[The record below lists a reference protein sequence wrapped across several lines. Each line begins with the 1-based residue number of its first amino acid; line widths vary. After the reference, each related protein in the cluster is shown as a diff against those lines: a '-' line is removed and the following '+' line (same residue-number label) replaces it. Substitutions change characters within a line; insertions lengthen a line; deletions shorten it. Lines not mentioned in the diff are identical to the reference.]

1 MHFFIIIAGVAFL
14 IYWKFFRPRQL
25 EVFIVSVIATMIT
38 MTLVA
43 IVFDDVKL
51 GFLFSVSILGWS
63 KLFDQLISDQ
73 NASKMSKYLRRFL
86 GRK

>member
-1 MHFFIIIAGVAFL
+1 
-14 IYWKFFRPRQL
+14 
-25 EVFIVSVIATMIT
+25 MIT

-73 NASKMSKYLRRFL
+73 NASKMSKHLKRFL